1 VLALTVISCNQV
13 GDYMR
18 SRLDSRE
25 GKI

>member
-1 VLALTVISCNQV
+1 LALTVISCNQV